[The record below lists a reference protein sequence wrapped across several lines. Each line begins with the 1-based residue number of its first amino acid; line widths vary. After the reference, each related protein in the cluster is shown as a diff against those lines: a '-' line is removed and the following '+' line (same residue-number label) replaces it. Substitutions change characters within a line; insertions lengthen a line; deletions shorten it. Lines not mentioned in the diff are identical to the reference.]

1 MNSQMLQ
8 PTSRAQLS
16 GVVLAGLSSPTRS
29 ITGTTKAGR
38 VSRGRVLLVED
49 ERIVREALQIVLEA
63 EGYDVALAEN
73 GYDALTQLRVEALPD
88 IILFD
93 LIMPVMDGWQF
104 RAIQKN
110 DPRLTAIPVVALSG
124 DRSSKAAAISAHAY
138 LRKPIEPSEL
148 LETFDR
154 LLVDNERHQMSN
166 RLIESERL
174 ASLGRLAAAVGHEI
188 NNPLAFVMMN
198 LSQSI
203 EELRA
208 PNRPQ
213 GCPELPPSQVAEE
226 LQALRTRLVGVT
238 DMLEDCLIGGERM
251 RVTVG
256 NLQRLSRQGK
266 PERVPLDVNKL
277 IDESISIVWNQI
289 RHRARLI
296 KTYGVLPQLRGNSA
310 AIGQV
315 FLNLLVNAAQAIP
328 EGEGEKHEIRIS
340 TRVEGSDDVPGGPGA
355 EAVIEIRDTGRGMGP
370 EVVGHVFE
378 PFFTTKPMGQGTG
391 LGLSISRETISE
403 HHGRITVESTVGT
416 GTAFRIYLPVRD
428 PLEDQRSG
436 RVAPPWSA
444 TSDRLGQSR
453 GRVLVVDDEMLLGR
467 SIKNALSDEHD
478 TLVVERASEA
488 LGRLDRGEI
497 FDLILCDVVMPDLGG
512 AEFYQTVTTRWPEA
526 APRIV
531 FMTGGAFT
539 PETVAFMEH
548 LPNRVLYKPFK
559 LDSLKTLIR
568 ERMKM
573 IAGNA

>member
-1 MNSQMLQ
+1 
-8 PTSRAQLS
+8 
-16 GVVLAGLSSPTRS
+16 
-29 ITGTTKAGR
+29 
-38 VSRGRVLLVED
+38 
-49 ERIVREALQIVLEA
+49 
-63 EGYDVALAEN
+63 
-73 GYDALTQLRVEALPD
+73 
-88 IILFD
+88 
-93 LIMPVMDGWQF
+93 
-104 RAIQKN
+104 
-110 DPRLTAIPVVALSG
+110 
-124 DRSSKAAAISAHAY
+124 
-138 LRKPIEPSEL
+138 
-148 LETFDR
+148 
-154 LLVDNERHQMSN
+154 
-166 RLIESERL
+166 
-174 ASLGRLAAAVGHEI
+174 
-188 NNPLAFVMMN
+188 
-198 LSQSI
+198 
-203 EELRA
+203 
-208 PNRPQ
+208 
-213 GCPELPPSQVAEE
+213 
-226 LQALRTRLVGVT
+226 
-238 DMLEDCLIGGERM
+238 MLEDCLIGGERM

-266 PERVPLDVNKL
+266 PERVPLDVHKL

-296 KTYGVLPQLRGNSA
+296 KTYGVLPQLRGNAA

-340 TRVEGSDDVPGGPGA
+340 TWVEGSDDVPGSPAA
-355 EAVIEIRDTGRGMGP
+355 EAVIEIQDTGRGMGP

-403 HHGRITVESTVGT
+403 HHGRIAVESTVGV
-416 GTAFRIYLPVRD
+416 GTVFRIYLPVRD
-428 PLEDQRSG
+428 PQENQRSG
-436 RVAPPWSA
+436 KGRVVPPWSA
-444 TSDRLGQSR
+444 ATDRLGHSR

-488 LGRLDRGEI
+488 LGRLDRGEK

-512 AEFYQTVTTRWPEA
+512 SEFYQTVTTRWPES
-526 APRIV
+526 APGIV

-568 ERMKM
+568 ERMM
-573 IAGNA
+573 MMAGNA